1 MLAAHCP
8 QCGAASPV
16 CVAEPEVLDCA
27 YCPYVGRPDA
37 QVVAELQ
44 AARDALFRIHA
55 TRRQLSVGQRR
66 AIQRGESQRRTV
78 FALLTFLIAPLFLCG
93 GGCGALLALGG
104 GGVALSDLPIFIA
117 ILAPSALVLGV
128 GWLLMRWHRRGL
140 QRLMA
145 SCAAIP
151 PAVQGRPAMCHVC
164 GGPLHAAEKSV
175 VVRCTYCHADNITSS
190 EVVRSVA
197 QNQMTVVSAMAGS
210 VASEADQVARN
221 TSTALT
227 LSFVFALVS
236 PILAVLLGCGV
247 LMVMIS
253 IDVDPQP
260 DDRYAYVD
268 VAGTRCYGSFH
279 KTDKGYSLKFGDTFP
294 ELVGS
299 LEVGPNDVRTV
310 RAAEL
315 VGKEV
320 LAPGDR
326 PRKVRKLT
334 RTLADATNKLDDGV
348 SPGGLSPIG
357 ICEKPAGLTE
367 LIADE
372 RLRQCTSLF
381 ATAGT
386 PVVIVG
392 DDIFR
397 VDLQKKRL
405 NDISTFPAGG
415 GPIFFEGQ
423 RVLRQ
428 SPTGSVWE
436 VPLDRGFVRGDEV
449 LKGIDLLALSGARYV
464 VVSALELK
472 LQDKLGELQTLYTF
486 KAKPQALAASTT
498 HIFWSGEE
506 GVMSL
511 PVSGGEPVKLYER
524 QYNAPTLTP
533 LGDYLMVYGAGCFW
547 LRASDGERSECPYP
561 GTLLAEYP
569 YAPIADAD
577 HGYLIPKTTN
587 RRNGVHGFSIGEVPV
602 FDRHYGPASEQA
614 TCAGVDDQHIYWI
627 EGNRLMRDLKAQK

>member
-16 CVAEPEVLDCA
+16 SVADPEVLDCA

-37 QVVAELQ
+37 RVITELH
-44 AARDALFRIHA
+44 AARDALFKIHA
-55 TRRQLSVGQRR
+55 TRRQLSDGQRR
-66 AIQRGESQRRTV
+66 AIQRGESQRRTI

-93 GGCGALLALGG
+93 GGCGALIALGG
-104 GGVALSDLPIFIA
+104 GGVALSDLPIFVA

-151 PAVQGRPAMCHVC
+151 PAAEGRPAMCHVC

-190 EVVRSVA
+190 EVVRTVA
-197 QNQMTVVSAMAGS
+197 HNQVMVVSAMAGS

-227 LSFVFALVS
+227 LSFIFALIS

-247 LMVMIS
+247 LMIMLS
-253 IDVDPQP
+253 IDVSPQP

-326 PRKVRKLT
+326 PRRVRRLT
-334 RTLADATNKLDDGV
+334 RTLADPTNKLDDGE

-357 ICEKPAGLTE
+357 ICEKPAGLAQLAE
-367 LIADE
+367 DD
-372 RLRQCTSLF
+372 RLRQCAGLF
-381 ATAGT
+381 VSAGA
-386 PVVIVG
+386 PFVVGG
-392 DDIFR
+392 DHR
-397 VDLQKKRL
+397 VFLTDPLTKQL
-405 NDISTFPAGG
+405 AQISSFPGAGAL
-415 GPIFFEGQ
+415 FFDGKQ
-423 RVLRQ
+423 VL
-428 SPTGSVWE
+428 SHAETGSVWG
-436 VPLDRGFVRGDEV
+436 VTLGGSPVRAKEV
-449 LKGIDLLALSGARYV
+449 LKGVDLFALSGARYV
-464 VVSALELK
+464 VLSALELK
-472 LQDKLGELQTLYTF
+472 LQAEAGELQTLYTF
-486 KAKPQALAASTT
+486 KTKPQALAASTT

-569 YAPIADAD
+569 SAPIADAD

-614 TCAGVDDQHIYWI
+614 TCAGLDDQHIYWV